1 MKKYARKCY
10 NRLIMATYRNQGLVS
25 IGNTPPQSVWTI
37 VKGDTCSF
45 KVYVED
51 DAGNAIDLS
60 TWAIKMEFKRP
71 NVIVDP
77 VIITDDATL
86 ILTIN
91 PSPDEDDLPGEFT
104 VFLAANESGLLH
116 TGDIYDIELSLPN
129 NEIVWTVLQ
138 GTIKLVE
145 DVTN

>member
-1 MKKYARKCY
+1 
-10 NRLIMATYRNQGLVS
+10 MANYRGTGTIS
-25 IGNTPPQSVWTI
+25 IGAVPPQSVWTI
-37 VKGDTCSF
+37 VKGDTASF

-51 DAGNAIDLS
+51 DSKNAIDLS
-60 TWAIKMEFKRP
+60 TWSIKMEFKRP
-71 NVIVDP
+71 NTVVDP
-77 VIITDDATL
+77 VIITDNATL

-91 PSPDEDDLPGEFT
+91 PSPDPDDLVGEFT
-104 VFLAANESGLLH
+104 VNLAANQSSILQ
-116 TGDIYDIELSLPN
+116 TGDIFDIELSLPA